1 MTDNGANPSS
11 LTDSETFNI
20 TVNEVNVAP
29 VLSAIG
35 AQAVNEQAPLSFTVT
50 ATDQDVPMQTLSYSL
65 DAASTTAGM
74 TINAATGAFNWTP
87 TESQGGAVYPVTI
100 TVTDNGANP
109 SSLTDSETFNITVA
123 EVNDAPS
130 GTNKSVL
137 TIEDTAYTFT
147 VADFGFSDPDDIP
160 ANALNAVKITTLS
173 TDGVLKLNGVAVT
186 AGQFILATSINA
198 GLKFYPDLNENGS
211 PYATFN
217 FQVQDNGG
225 IAFEGVDLDLTPN
238 TITVNVTSIN
248 DAPVLSSISVSPAV
262 QYSDAITPVTVSAS
276 DVDNTGANL
285 SLDFSYTFNGG
296 SPNAGLPTGL
306 SAAIAST
313 DPGLPGQR
321 TWTVDGTANVAP
333 GSYAITAKVSDGNLA
348 SIPQLFTL
356 TVTQEDA
363 RATYTGLMYVSTS
376 SATSSTATVVLSAT
390 IQDITATGDATGDTA
405 FGDIRNATVTFIN
418 RDNNNAV
425 IATVPIGLVNSSDTK
440 TGTASYSWSVNIGN
454 ADCASYRVGVIVNNY
469 YTRNESADDTVVTV
483 KKPTAGSI
491 GGGGFLVN
499 SESNGTYA
507 GAAGAKT
514 NFGLNVKF
522 NKQGTNLQG
531 NVNIIVRGS
540 DGHVYQIKSNAIDSL
555 NITSPSPGEKK
566 ATFTSKASVTDITN
580 PLVPISL
587 GGNKLMQVTMTD
599 NGEPGSSDKIAIV
612 LSDSSGLLFSSSW
625 NGTKSIEQILGGG
638 NLQVRPALVLDGSV
652 QPNAEATDLTLEQLQ
667 PIVEAAKAVWL
678 AKGLSNE
685 QVQALDDVKFRID
698 NLADTDLGWQGAGV
712 ITIDSDAAGH
722 GWFID
727 VTPLNNVE
735 FAGGPIDPAAKD
747 KVDLLSVVA
756 HEIGHALGFD
766 HDNGDDVMSESLG
779 LGTRRVAGFE
789 SVPVI
794 VVPILIVHDNS
805 FTYVGHSKHESSLDS
820 NKVVSDD
827 SLFVAISVSP
837 KASID
842 LGNVDATGLMTT
854 VRKPRTREVDLA
866 FTELDNM
873 LDLDEMMIDEIS
885 ANKR

>member
-1 MTDNGANPSS
+1 MELNEQLRLVLSALSASGRSVQFSGAAATLTGIGTITNNDVSNVPPVISANTLSISEGATVVLGSSNINTTDPDNTASELTYAASSVTGGQFEFVATPGVAIISFTQAQINSGAVQFVHNGGEAAPSYALTVSDGAASSGASS
-11 LTDSETFNI
+11 LTVGTFTN
-20 TVNEVNVAP
+20 VNDAP
-29 VLSAIG
+29 VLGVIG

-87 TESQGGAVYPVTI
+87 TESQGGAVYAATI
-100 TVTDNGANP
+100 TVTDNGANLANL
-109 SSLTDSETFNITVA
+109 SDSETINITVA

-130 GTNKSVL
+130 GTDKTVL

-555 NITSPSPGEKK
+555 NI
-566 ATFTSKASVTDITN
+566 
-580 PLVPISL
+580 
-587 GGNKLMQVTMTD
+587 
-599 NGEPGSSDKIAIV
+599 AI
-612 LSDSSGLLFSSSW
+612 
-625 NGTKSIEQILGGG
+625 IE
-638 NLQVRPALVLDGSV
+638 
-652 QPNAEATDLTLEQLQ
+652 
-667 PIVEAAKAVWL
+667 
-678 AKGLSNE
+678 AKG
-685 QVQALDDVKFRID
+685 QA
-698 NLADTDLGWQGAGV
+698 Q
-712 ITIDSDAAGH
+712 
-722 GWFID
+722 
-727 VTPLNNVE
+727 
-735 FAGGPIDPAAKD
+735 
-747 KVDLLSVVA
+747 
-756 HEIGHALGFD
+756 
-766 HDNGDDVMSESLG
+766 
-779 LGTRRVAGFE
+779 
-789 SVPVI
+789 
-794 VVPILIVHDNS
+794 
-805 FTYVGHSKHESSLDS
+805 
-820 NKVVSDD
+820 
-827 SLFVAISVSP
+827 
-837 KASID
+837 
-842 LGNVDATGLMTT
+842 
-854 VRKPRTREVDLA
+854 
-866 FTELDNM
+866 
-873 LDLDEMMIDEIS
+873 
-885 ANKR
+885 